1 MKVLILAHSFPQN
14 DTDYRGRFILDYVK
28 LNKDCEFHIIAP
40 HYERS
45 FETEINGAKVH
56 YFEWKHGY
64 LAGRK
69 LYNPVTLFVTLKMIW
84 KFYFSSK
91 MVLRS
96 GDFDG
101 VFACW
106 AVPAGFVAY
115 FLKKFRNIRYDV
127 WLLGTDVNKFINIP
141 FFLPAILKNAGN
153 VYSNSNDLALKIKNK
168 YEKIE
173 IAILPT
179 RSTLPEPSMPE
190 NPYPVSKSSLNV
202 FFVGRLEKI
211 KGIDLF
217 IDIAEK
223 VKEKR
228 QAVTFFVIGDGSM
241 TKIVE
246 AAQEKGSIIWL
257 GRLTPSEISYYAD
270 FMDILCITSRNES
283 MPVVYWELADKT
295 RILSFPVGD
304 IPKYLPKD
312 NICQSI
318 ENFAQKIIVQA

>member
-28 LNKDCEFHIIAP
+28 SHNDCEFHIIAP

-45 FETEINGAKVH
+45 FETEINGARVY

-115 FLKKFRNIRYDV
+115 LLNKFRNVQYSV

-141 FFLPAILKNAGN
+141 FFLPEILKNAKN

-168 YEKIE
+168 HEKIE
-173 IAILPT
+173 VAILPT
-179 RSTLPEPSMPE
+179 RSTLPEPSVPE

-202 FFVGRLEKI
+202 FFVGRLEEV
-211 KGIDLF
+211 KGIDIF
-217 IDIAEK
+217 IEIAEK

-228 QAVTFFVIGDGSM
+228 RNVTFFVIGDGSM

-246 AAQEKGSIIWL
+246 EAHKKGVLIWL
-257 GRLTPSEISYYAD
+257 GKLSLSEISYYSG
-270 FMDILCITSRNES
+270 FMNILCITSRNES
-283 MPVVYWELADKT
+283 MPVVFWELYEKV
-295 RILSFPVGD
+295 RVLSFPVGD
-304 IPKYLPKD
+304 IPEYADK
-312 NICQSI
+312 NSICRSVDDFV
-318 ENFAQKIIVQA
+318 NKIII